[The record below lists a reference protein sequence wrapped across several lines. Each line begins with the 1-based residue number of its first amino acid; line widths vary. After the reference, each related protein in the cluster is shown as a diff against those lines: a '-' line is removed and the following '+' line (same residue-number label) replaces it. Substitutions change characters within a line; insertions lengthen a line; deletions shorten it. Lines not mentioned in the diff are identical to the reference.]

1 MSTIQRDMSLTGQPP
16 KTINT
21 QQKIASVLGLAGLAV
36 LCIAIFNV
44 NFPNKTL
51 WLSLS
56 LISIAVGTIWFAKAA
71 YLNKHEGIQNNGV
84 YFKSLSSR
92 GFWGWI
98 LGIAMTLFYVVLY
111 WFPQYLGLV
120 KDGDNTGVISL
131 FDPLSKFLSGNP
143 ASQWFLYG
151 TLYTLAILA
160 FGIKFIWKYRHNR
173 YEVIRTFSV
182 MFFQLAFAF
191 IIPEILVRLNQPYY
205 DFKNIWPLN
214 YDLFAGYKIDEFISA
229 GNVGLIMIIFGILSV
244 FVITP
249 ILTYKYG
256 KRWYCSWVCGC
267 GGLAE
272 TAGDPFRHLSDKRQV
287 AWKVERWV
295 VHSVVVFVTVMTTA
309 VVFSY
314 LQGNESANISE
325 WSNLDGKMV
334 LMSDAQGKPLH
345 ERILAAQKAGASSVV
360 FLNKD
365 VNAKAPTLQ
374 TKEGITID
382 YFFASEAENKEALEK
397 INQGKA
403 ATLITDRAE
412 GTHFN
417 VPKGQE
423 TNYYDNLWISKEFFV
438 WFVIGLL
445 TLVFAWVMLFKRK
458 ELATDAKYGAVGYFV
473 VVISILLFTYFSS
486 PGKLFFFDAY
496 ELRKSYGFLIGAMFS
511 GVIGVGFYP
520 IFGSRVWCRFGC
532 PMAAIL
538 GFQQRLFSK
547 FRITTNG
554 GQCISCGNC
563 STYCE
568 MGIDVRAYAQ
578 KGENI
583 VRSSC
588 VGCGICSAVCP
599 RGVLKLEDGPL
610 EGRINGKDVL
620 LGNDVDLMA
629 LMNSAKK

>member
-1 MSTIQRDMSLTGQPP
+1 MSTIQTNMSLTGEPP

-21 QQKIASVLGLAGLAV
+21 QQKLASAIGLLGLALLFLA
-36 LCIAIFNV
+36 LFNLD
-44 NFPNKTL
+44 FPNKTL
-51 WLSLS
+51 WLSVS
-56 LISIAVGTIWFAKAA
+56 LGMISIGIVWFSIAA
-71 YLNKHEGIQNNGV
+71 YANKHEGIKNDGV

-98 LGIAMTLFYVVLY
+98 LGITVTLFYIILY

-120 KDGDNTGVISL
+120 QDGENKGIVAL
-131 FDPLSKFLSGNP
+131 FDPLSQLLNGGP

-160 FGIKFIWKYRHNR
+160 FGIKFILKYRHNK
-173 YEVIRTFSV
+173 YEKLRTYSV
-182 MFFQLAFAF
+182 MFFQLGFAF
-191 IIPEILVRLNQPYY
+191 LIPELMQRLNSESISLPYY
-205 DFKNIWPLN
+205 DLKNIWPLN
-214 YDLFAGYKIDEFISA
+214 YYNFEQYRVDDFISS
-229 GNVGLIMIIFGILSV
+229 GNIGLALLIFGIVSI
-244 FVITP
+244 FIITP

-272 TAGDPFRHLSDKRQV
+272 TAGDPFRHLSDKRLV

-295 VHSVVVFVTVMTTA
+295 VHSVLVFVVLMTTA
-309 VVFSY
+309 VIYSY
-314 LQGNESANISE
+314 LGDDSSRYWLTKNIFLIS
-325 WSNLDGKMV
+325 V
-334 LMSDAQGKPLH
+334 
-345 ERILAAQKAGASSVV
+345 AA
-360 FLNKD
+360 
-365 VNAKAPTLQ
+365 
-374 TKEGITID
+374 
-382 YFFASEAENKEALEK
+382 
-397 INQGKA
+397 
-403 ATLITDRAE
+403 
-412 GTHFN
+412 
-417 VPKGQE
+417 
-423 TNYYDNLWISKEFFV
+423 
-438 WFVIGLL
+438 LL
-445 TLVFAWVMLFKRK
+445 TLVFAGVWIFKRE
-458 ELATDAKYGAVGYFV
+458 ELKKDARIGSIAYFV
-473 VVISILLFTYFSS
+473 IIISLIALHFTTGKTLF
-486 PGKLFFFDAY
+486 LFDA
-496 ELRKSYGFLIGAMFS
+496 ETLRQSYGFLIGAVFS

-538 GFQQRLFSK
+538 GFQQRLFSR

-599 RGVLKLEDGPL
+599 RGVLKLENGPL
-610 EGRINGKDVL
+610 EKRIDSNEIL
-620 LGNDVDLMA
+620 LGNDVDLM
-629 LMNSAKK
+629 NYVNGKQ